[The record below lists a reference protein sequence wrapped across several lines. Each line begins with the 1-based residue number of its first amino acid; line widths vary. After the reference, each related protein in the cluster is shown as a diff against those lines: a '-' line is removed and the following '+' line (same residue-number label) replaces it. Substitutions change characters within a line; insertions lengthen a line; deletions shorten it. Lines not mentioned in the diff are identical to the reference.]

1 MRYNQS
7 MAQILSEMQAQEGR
21 MKDLSMKVNKVIA
34 KMKKDRQ
41 MKGFADK
48 FKRDVMRS
56 MDIEKS
62 LEKVLPDYIAGKEIQ
77 KLVKEQEGEQEDPI
91 DQAKKKIDK
100 IKKLA
105 VLKKQMQDIQ
115 KSDEDT
121 DLEEKVEYIEYKFRN
136 SKQAVDAVR
145 FVQAMNTGV
154 PRNLDI
160 NSDGENRGIIVFDA
174 GKEDFTRVH
183 KMIMKKFRP
192 QILAVEKNDLE
203 EFKKMVVTIKDPLKR
218 RKAMDDIKRFGKK
231 TGFRIDKMR
240 DGKSFKIDG
249 KGADLNKFA
258 TDMKNFYGAEI
269 KAESIEEARWQ
280 IEGQVSYKGIRGY
293 DGFEM
298 VIDAPNEKSAEQK
311 AEKELEK
318 ARDKRKIGPGGGG
331 NLDDIEIEFI
341 QRTSDRV
348 QAPSTFRV
356 SEFDP
361 SKDVNEATV
370 TIKSYDTKTGLDRQS
385 EKQMNAVAQRA
396 GAKVKKAGN
405 NVYKVT
411 GNGKQLSKFMA
422 NIDQIDGSFMTE
434 ENEFII
440 EFTDKQ
446 IARLKKEY
454 ESLRGKTRNINPERF
469 KQLRGMMKRFPK
481 ANLLKLAKEDIP
493 LLSSGAKAAL
503 IMYHGMKWEQLP
515 EEFVPY
521 LELFAEEVD
530 EQKGKFKEVDPKVY
544 ARIAKM
550 MRGRKDE
557 KQSLANMLNYFM
569 PPEVVDMVRDK
580 FGIKMPRGKIKFTD
594 L

>member
-160 NSDGENRGIIVFDA
+160 NSDQENKGIIVFDA
-174 GKEDFTRVH
+174 GKDDFTKVH
-183 KMIMKKFRP
+183 KMIVKKFRP
-192 QILAVEKNDLE
+192 QILAVERVEEETDLE
-203 EFKKMVVTIKDPLKR
+203 
-218 RKAMDDIKRFGKK
+218 
-231 TGFRIDKMR
+231 
-240 DGKSFKIDG
+240 
-249 KGADLNKFA
+249 
-258 TDMKNFYGAEI
+258 
-269 KAESIEEARWQ
+269 
-280 IEGQVSYKGIRGY
+280 
-293 DGFEM
+293 
-298 VIDAPNEKSAEQK
+298 
-311 AEKELEK
+311 
-318 ARDKRKIGPGGGG
+318 
-331 NLDDIEIEFI
+331 
-341 QRTSDRV
+341 
-348 QAPSTFRV
+348 
-356 SEFDP
+356 
-361 SKDVNEATV
+361 
-370 TIKSYDTKTGLDRQS
+370 
-385 EKQMNAVAQRA
+385 
-396 GAKVKKAGN
+396 
-405 NVYKVT
+405 
-411 GNGKQLSKFMA
+411 
-422 NIDQIDGSFMTE
+422 
-434 ENEFII
+434 

-446 IARLKKEY
+446 IERLRKEY
-454 ESLRGKTRNINPERF
+454 ESLRGKETGINPDKF
-469 KQLRGMMKRFPK
+469 KKLRGMMKRFPK
-481 ANLLKLAKEDIP
+481 ANLLKLVKADIP
-493 LLSSGAKAAL
+493 VLTTGAKAAL
-503 IMYHGMKWEQLP
+503 VMYHGMKWKQLP
-515 EEFVPY
+515 EDFLPY
-521 LELFAEEVD
+521 VELFAEEVD
-530 EQKGKFKEVDPKVY
+530 EQKGKFKSIDPKVL
-544 ARIAKM
+544 ARISNM
-550 MRGRKDE
+550 MRGSKEE